1 MHTDTI
7 YIVGAGGHA
16 KVVIDALLLTGV
28 SGDRIRLTD
37 GNEQRAGT
45 RVLDWT
51 VTVPAVRDDMRGA
64 SFHVAIGHAGIRAS
78 LHAQLLAL
86 GGRPVTI
93 VHPRA
98 TVSSHATLGQ
108 GVFVAAHAVIAPS
121 ARVGDGVIVNH
132 GAVVDHDCDVGQFT
146 HVAPAATLAGAVR
159 IGEGVLVGAG
169 ARLLPSVQVGD
180 QAVIGA
186 GAVVLE
192 NVPAAQT
199 YIGVP
204 AVSKRKE
211 KSE

>member
-16 KVVIDALLLTGV
+16 KVVVDSLLLSGV

-37 GNEQRAGT
+37 GNEKLAGT
-45 RVLDWT
+45 QVLDWT
-51 VTVPAVRDDMRGA
+51 VTVPAVRDDMRD
-64 SFHVAIGHAGIRAS
+64 SCFHVAIGHAGIRAR

-98 TVSSHATLGQ
+98 TVSSYATLGQ
-108 GVFVAAHAVIAPS
+108 GVFVAAHAVVAPS
-121 ARVGDGVIVNH
+121 ARIGDGAIVNH
-132 GAVVDHDCDVGQFT
+132 SAVVDHDCEVGQFS
-146 HVAPAATLAGAVR
+146 HIAPSATLAGAVR

-169 ARLLPSVQVGD
+169 AKLLPSVQVGD

-192 NVPAAQT
+192 NVPAAHT

>member
-16 KVVIDALLLTGV
+16 KVVVDALLL
-28 SGDRIRLTD
+28 SGIDGARICLTD
-37 GNEQRAGT
+37 GNPALSGT

-51 VTVPAVRDDMRGA
+51 VTTPAVRDDMRNA
-64 SFHVAIGHAGIRAS
+64 CFHVAIGHAGIRAR

-86 GGRPVTI
+86 GGRPMTI

-98 TVSSHATLGQ
+98 TVSAHATLGH
-108 GVFVAAHAVIAPS
+108 GVFVAAHAVVAPS
-121 ARVGDGVIVNH
+121 ARVDDGVIVNH
-132 GAVVDHDCDVGQFT
+132 GAVVDHDCEVGRFS
-146 HVAPAATLAGAVR
+146 HIAPTAALAGAVQ

-169 ARLLPSVQVGD
+169 ARLLPGVHVGD

-186 GAVVLE
+186 GAVVLD

-199 YIGVP
+199 FIGVP

>member
-37 GNEQRAGT
+37 GNVQRAGA

-64 SFHVAIGHAGIRAS
+64 CFHVAIGHAGVRAS

-98 TVSSHATLGQ
+98 TVSAHAALGQ
-108 GVFVAAHAVIAPS
+108 GVFVAAHAIVAPS
-121 ARVGDGVIVNH
+121 ARIGDGVIVNH
-132 GAVVDHDCDVGQFT
+132 GAVVDHDCEVGRFS
-146 HVAPAATLAGAVR
+146 HIAPVATLGGGVR
-159 IGEGVLVGAG
+159 TGEGVLVGAG
-169 ARLLPSVQVGD
+169 ARLLPLVHAGD
-180 QAVIGA
+180 HAVIGA

-199 YIGVP
+199 YVGVP
-204 AVSKRKE
+204 AVSKSKG

>member
-16 KVVIDALLLTGV
+16 KVVIDALLLSGV

-37 GNEQRAGT
+37 GDEKLAGT
-45 RVLDWT
+45 RVLEWT
-51 VTVPAVRDDMRGA
+51 VTVPAVRDDMRDA
-64 SFHVAIGHAGIRAS
+64 CFHVAIGHAGIRAR
-78 LHAQLLAL
+78 LHAQLLAF

-98 TVSSHATLGQ
+98 TVSSHAVLGQ
-108 GVFVAAHAVIAPS
+108 GVFVAAHGIVAPS
-121 ARVGDGVIVNH
+121 ASLGDGVIVNH
-132 GAVVDHDCDVGQFT
+132 GAVVDHDCEVGRFS
-146 HVAPAATLAGAVR
+146 HIAPASTLAGAVR
-159 IGEGVLVGAG
+159 IGEGVLIGAG
-169 ARLLPSVQVGD
+169 ARLLPSVHVGD
-180 QAVIGA
+180 RSVIGA

-192 NVPAAQT
+192 NVPAAQI
-199 YIGVP
+199 YVGVP

>member
-16 KVVIDALLLTGV
+16 KVVADALLLSGV

-37 GNEQRAGT
+37 GDERLAGT

-51 VTVPAVRDDMRGA
+51 VTVPAVRDDMRNA
-64 SFHVAIGHAGIRAS
+64 CFHVAIGHAGIRAK

-108 GVFVAAHAVIAPS
+108 GVFVAAHAIVGPS
-121 ARVGDGVIVNH
+121 ARLGDGVIVNH
-132 GAVVDHDCDVGQFT
+132 SAVVDHDCEVGRFS
-146 HVAPAATLAGAVR
+146 HIAPTAALAGAVQ
-159 IGEGVLVGAG
+159 IGEAVLVGAG
-169 ARLLPSVQVGD
+169 AKLLPSVHVGNR
-180 QAVIGA
+180 AIIGA

-192 NVPAAQT
+192 DVPAAQT
-199 YIGVP
+199 FVGVP